1 MMTQSR
7 FIDSGDSDYPK
18 QSLHILAENVPL
30 STHNNSMLN
39 QLACLS
45 LEIEAIK
52 IVPYNC
58 QFTESDI
65 IAAQNRKLSD
75 TGGLVKCCKLKLE
88 AKVMLTVNLDV
99 QDRLINE
106 QIGVVKHLEVIEN
119 KPSIIY
125 TKFENPDVDKKL
137 ITKYCQDS

>member
-7 FIDSGDSDYPK
+7 FIDSGDSNYPK

-45 LEIEAIK
+45 LDIEAIK

-58 QFTESDI
+58 
-65 IAAQNRKLSD
+65 
-75 TGGLVKCCKLKLE
+75 
-88 AKVMLTVNLDV
+88 
-99 QDRLINE
+99 
-106 QIGVVKHLEVIEN
+106 
-119 KPSIIY
+119 
-125 TKFENPDVDKKL
+125 
-137 ITKYCQDS
+137 

>member
-1 MMTQSR
+1 MTQSR
-7 FIDSGDSDYPK
+7 FIDSGDSNYPK
-18 QSLHILAENVPL
+18 QSLHILAKNFPL
-30 STHNNSMLN
+30 STHNNSVFN
-39 QLACLS
+39 QLAWSS

-65 IAAQNRKLSD
+65 IAAQNRRLSD
-75 TGGLVKCCKLKLE
+75 TGGLAKCCKLKLE

-99 QDRLINE
+99 QDRLINK

-119 KPSIIY
+119 KSSTIY
-125 TKFENPDVDKKL
+125 TKFENPDVQKKL
-137 ITKYCQDS
+137 ISKYCQDS

>member
-1 MMTQSR
+1 MVCFVYNYS
-7 FIDSGDSDYPK
+7 K

-65 IAAQNRKLSD
+65 IAAQNRRLSD
-75 TGGLVKCCKLKLE
+75 TGGLVKCRKLKLE
-88 AKVMLTVNLDV
+88 AKVMLTVNL
-99 QDRLINE
+99 
-106 QIGVVKHLEVIEN
+106 HL
-119 KPSIIY
+119 K
-125 TKFENPDVDKKL
+125 TG
-137 ITKYCQDS
+137 